1 MTELTIV
8 HTNDTH
14 GRMQPPASDRLA
26 ELLASLPG
34 AIYLDAGDT
43 VSAGNLGFRPGGEP
57 ALTVLTE
64 LGCRAM
70 CLGNRETHPRKE
82 IFSRKVDRAGF
93 PLLSAN
99 LIAKG
104 NAPSPA
110 VPHVILEVR
119 GVRLGVFG
127 VTVPMFRKKEWSQ
140 PLCDYWFDDPLAAA
154 RREVEVLR
162 PQVDVLIALTHI
174 GHRQDLALAAALPE
188 LDLLIG
194 GHSHTD
200 LDEPVWVGTVPVLQA
215 KSHAFFAGVAQVH
228 VDGGSIRLTTWEKH
242 PLRNDSSN
250 VRASDTGVHD
260 GALSVTPRKS
270 NRN

>member
-1 MTELTIV
+1 MKELIVV

-14 GRMQPPASDRLA
+14 GRMQPPVTERLA

-57 ALTVLTE
+57 ALTALTE

-82 IFSRKVDRAGF
+82 VFPRKVDRAGF

-99 LIAKG
+99 LIPKG
-104 NAPSPA
+104 DAPNPA
-110 VPHVILEVR
+110 VPHIILEQSDLR
-119 GVRLGVFG
+119 IGVLGV
-127 VTVPMFRKKEWSQ
+127 TLQMFRRKQWSQ
-140 PLCDYWFDDPLAAA
+140 PFCDYWFDDPFTVA
-154 RREVEVLR
+154 RREVDLLR
-162 PQVDVLIALTHI
+162 PQVDVLIALTHL
-174 GHRQDLALAAALPE
+174 GHRQDLELAAALPE

-200 LDEPVWVGTVPVLQA
+200 LVEPAWAGTVPVLQA
-215 KSHAFFAGVAQVH
+215 KSHGFYAGVARIELT
-228 VDGGSIRLTTWEKH
+228 GGAIRLTGWEKK
-242 PLRNDSSN
+242 PLRTEHSL
-250 VRASDTGVHD
+250 T
-260 GALSVTPRKS
+260 L
-270 NRN
+270 